1 MQNRKANN
9 VGEGKG
15 GVPLQMVEYGEKRRV
30 WLICRLDCYILG
42 SAGSESLEGEMQC
55 TQ

>member
-15 GVPLQMVEYGEKRRV
+15 GVPLQMVEYGETTGLV
-30 WLICRLDCYILG
+30 DL
-42 SAGSESLEGEMQC
+42 SA
-55 TQ
+55 